1 MVGDEA
7 FVVLIQGDVVE
18 QSWFEFGG
26 QANILDRL
34 RPKGRGC
41 QIVTRV
47 IRFGGSCRLSARLS
61 VYIPD
66 DRPRSGSSHGHAY
79 RLTESTSSGG
89 ESSSFRFLDWA
100 SAGLGAPAAERVKV
114 HS

>member
-61 VYIPD
+61 VSVYIPD
-66 DRPRSGSSHGHAY
+66 EDELIVRN
-79 RLTESTSSGG
+79 
-89 ESSSFRFLDWA
+89 
-100 SAGLGAPAAERVKV
+100 RVV
-114 HS
+114 LVMVMHTA